1 MPGLACEAEY
11 TLVLGGELRNGK
23 MLEIRFP
30 QQQNHKTFPSFF
42 LFCKHWGS
50 SDLLSSSSCLLT
62 APVVLRPQKISQLLL
77 SEQEQI
83 KDFAYL
89 HLLIWEYPYICYLE
103 IKVLL
108 KIHLAKWFS
117 QPRGAAQEELQSG
130 IQSSWRGCRK
140 SRSDEQS
147 CAHMQHLKYTCR
159 RWQDLL
165 DQAEGHVNIPIT

>member
-1 MPGLACEAEY
+1 M
-11 TLVLGGELRNGK
+11 ELNTPWFWEESSGMGRCWKYVFRN
-23 MLEIRFP
+23 
-30 QQQNHKTFPSFF
+30 NKTIKLSPHFF

-62 APVVLRPQKISQLLL
+62 APVVLWPQKISQLPL

-89 HLLIWEYPYICYLE
+89 HLLIWEYPYICFLE

-117 QPRGAAQEELQSG
+117 QPQGAAQEELQSG
-130 IQSSWRGCRK
+130 IQSSWWGCRK
-140 SRSDEQS
+140 SRSDERS
-147 CAHMQHLKYTCR
+147 CAHMQHLKYTCC